1 VSEDTSTVVLEAVSN
16 QLPVVCFDVCGMATV
31 IDETVGRKITLSSP
45 IQSVKDFAKVLNELE
60 ADRSLLKQ
68 LSLNC
73 RQRQEELS
81 WDNKVNRCW
90 NCINHAFHRIVIRLM
105 RAKK

>member
-1 VSEDTSTVVLEAVSN
+1 M
-16 QLPVVCFDVCGMATV
+16 PVVCFDVCGMATV

-81 WDNKVNRCW
+81 WDNKVKQMLELYKSC
-90 NCINHAFHRIVIRLM
+90 FFTV
-105 RAKK
+105 